1 MQLPAY
7 TRLCFIGG
15 FMVNV
20 REDELFKLIEQGIKG
35 NANAFTL
42 LCRKMINNIRKND
55 EALAS
60 KLASLVAEGTVLRG
74 ASSKAPMPVDG
85 DSRRNLLQETSV
97 NAIVEEPVWNTDIS
111 KKLESIVNERENAVS
126 LFKAGLEPVKT
137 VLLSGPPGVGKTMSA
152 HWLAAKLNLPLLTL
166 DLSSVMSSLLG
177 KTGNNIKSVMDY
189 AKEKPCVLLLDEF
202 DAVAKRRDDDR
213 DVGELKRLV
222 TVLLQ
227 TIDEWPATSLL
238 VAATNHPD
246 ILDPAVWRR
255 FEHILKFNM
264 PSVELID
271 RYLVNH
277 NIEPELSKKLTP
289 LLDGMSFAIIN
300 RILNFSKKNE
310 VLRNIPFESSLI
322 EAVITERVSLDEFSD
337 NDLNIIKYHF
347 DGFSNRKIAELVGV
361 SHPTIANKLQK
372 WGIK

>member
-1 MQLPAY
+1 
-7 TRLCFIGG
+7 
-15 FMVNV
+15 
-20 REDELFKLIEQGIKG
+20 
-35 NANAFTL
+35 
-42 LCRKMINNIRKND
+42 
-55 EALAS
+55 
-60 KLASLVAEGTVLRG
+60 
-74 ASSKAPMPVDG
+74 
-85 DSRRNLLQETSV
+85 
-97 NAIVEEPVWNTDIS
+97 
-111 KKLESIVNERENAVS
+111 
-126 LFKAGLEPVKT
+126 
-137 VLLSGPPGVGKTMSA
+137 
-152 HWLAAKLNLPLLTL
+152 
-166 DLSSVMSSLLG
+166 MSSLLG

-202 DAVAKRRDDDR
+202 DAVAKRRDDYR

-277 NIEPELSKKLTP
+277 NIEPELSKKLAP

-322 EAVITERVSLDEFSD
+322 ESVITERVSLDEFSD